1 MLLRNIIVRMSQIR
15 FLFEHPQVG
24 RDIVSQSASV
34 AAGVPGP
41 TYGPDPEVTPYD
53 EDSGSD
59 SEDYESEYDYDEG
72 PVIHDDWHPHAINF
86 LAQVPQS
93 DAAWSRYLNS
103 NGDVYSLCRRL
114 RVPFLYPGLDG
125 DLDWES
131 LFKECTLHLARARN
145 TPGLA
150 SLFSFIFIAACHVGL
165 VNGCPREIVLDGIRQ
180 CVRQCGI
187 WEYDLTDPML
197 DRLREGAVKGIML
210 LYEFT
215 RVIGSRA
222 HELPLFIPD
231 CLQLF
236 MRCTPAC
243 ITWFKSRI
251 PSTYRPTTP
260 LQSDCLEI
268 TSLVY
273 SLLGGSKSKWQYQ
286 DICQILQPERVPL
299 PLYKDIC
306 MIDVLEYDESDH
318 EGMNNFDGPFPKFKS
333 QFSCVFRHPSGGFEG
348 RAWESF
354 ETQGMFS

>member
-103 NGDVYSLCRRL
+103 NGDVYSLHSSRSA
-114 RVPFLYPGLDG
+114 P
-125 DLDWES
+125 
-131 LFKECTLHLARARN
+131 CTLPGPA
-145 TPGLA
+145 TPPA
-150 SLFSFIFIAACHVGL
+150 WRPFFSFIFIAACHVGL

-187 WEYDLTDPML
+187 WEYDLTEPML

-260 LQSDCLEI
+260 LQSDRLEI

-318 EGMNNFDGPFPKFKS
+318 EGMNNFDGPFPMFKS

-348 RAWESF
+348 KAWESF